1 MEAEDKTKYRDES
14 PEEPDVEAHRF
25 FTEEPAE
32 DDAGKTKTKF
42 GPAAADVAAAE
53 ARDKYRNKY

>member
-14 PEEPDVEAHRF
+14 REDPDVEAHRY

-32 DDAGKTKTKF
+32 NDTGKTKTKY
-42 GPAAADVAAAE
+42 GPAEADAAAAAARE
-53 ARDKYRNKY
+53 KYRDKY